1 MSQASPAE
9 SQSFGADLGLLH
21 IRGMNRLQGGY
32 LQLAGRA
39 DLQNGREVCRKD
51 CFRTDANVFTG
62 KGEPVMDIGMEV
74 DQFELLEQKI
84 DRLIGTIQS
93 LKRENESLS
102 EKLQIQEEKLADVN
116 EQLENLR
123 ASRDNAKARIISL
136 LDKIEQIGL

>member
-1 MSQASPAE
+1 
-9 SQSFGADLGLLH
+9 
-21 IRGMNRLQGGY
+21 
-32 LQLAGRA
+32 
-39 DLQNGREVCRKD
+39 
-51 CFRTDANVFTG
+51 
-62 KGEPVMDIGMEV
+62 MDIGMEV

-102 EKLQIQEEKLADVN
+102 EKLQIQEEKLVDLN
-116 EQLENLR
+116 EQVENLR